1 MALILLGTLVACYL
15 VVCVFLFVVQR
26 SLIFPAPTSA
36 AGVTGALARVE
47 VPQGTFF
54 LWQRVPGE
62 GPVVVHFHGNAEQVA
77 HLSWLSEA
85 WAERGVS
92 FVAVEYP
99 GYPGAAGSPSETGI
113 IEASLAALEHLT
125 GPLKIDRSRLVLEGQ
140 SVGTGAAVTLAS
152 RGWGT
157 RLVLLSPY
165 TSLPAVAAKAFPW
178 LPTGLLMRD
187 RFDSLSRASS
197 LKIPTLI
204 IHGTRDSVIPFELGQ
219 ALAAAIPGAKF
230 LPIEGADHNDLLDR
244 DSTLQAIFSFVTTKA
259 Q

>member
-1 MALILLGTLVACYL
+1 MGLMLLGTLVACYL
-15 VVCVFLFVVQR
+15 AVCVFLFVVQR
-26 SLIFPAPTSA
+26 SLIFPAPTQA
-36 AGVTGALARVE
+36 AGVTGALERVE
-47 VPQGTFF
+47 VPGGTFF
-54 LWQRVPGE
+54 LWQRVPGD
-62 GPVVVHFHGNAEQVA
+62 GPVVVHFHGNGEQVA
-77 HLSWLSEA
+77 YLSWLSQA

-99 GYPGAAGSPSETGI
+99 GYPGAGGTPSETGI
-113 IEASLAALEHLT
+113 IDASQAALEHLT

-165 TSLPAVAAKAFPW
+165 TSLPAVAAKALPW

-187 RFDSLSRASS
+187 RFDSLSRASA
-197 LKIPTLI
+197 LKVPTLI

-219 ALAAAIPGAKF
+219 ALAAAIPGAVF
-230 LPIEGADHNDLLDR
+230 LAIEGADHNDLLDR
-244 DSTLQAIFSFVTTKA
+244 ESTLQAIFSFVTA
-259 Q
+259 N